1 MQRIRIHNVPQPLNY
16 IPRTI
21 TNRAMVAYLIA
32 LLACNVLYMHY
43 ALTWYWWLFG
53 IVEVCGF
60 FYYANVL
67 TKQRAF
73 WSPQTFVKKLFWT
86 AFLVRIVYVLFSYV
100 FYLVM
105 TGIPFEMGTA
115 DAWIYHVAAKDMA
128 GAMRNGNFNI
138 PEILDRA
145 YGSHVALSDTGFPTY
160 LSFVYLLTFD
170 SVLAVRILNAL
181 WSSLTVVLIYRLAKR
196 NFGEGV
202 GRIAGIMCL
211 LMPNLIYYCGI
222 HLKETEMTFLAV
234 LFAERADY
242 IMRRGKITIGPA
254 FILMLIVGA
263 MFTFRTVLG
272 AVLILSLFTALLLS
286 STRVVSWGKRI
297 LLILIAALFVG
308 VVLMGKSGI
317 GDDVY
322 QTWEEGGSKQ
332 KANMEWR
339 AKSNGEHGQNQSFAK
354 YAGAAVFAP
363 MIFTI
368 PFPTMVD
375 VAEQY
380 NQMMIHGGNF
390 VKNITSFFTI
400 LALLILLFSDD
411 WRKCVLP
418 IAIICGYLIVLVF
431 SNFAQSERFHL
442 PTIPFAMMFAAY
454 AMSYM
459 RSPKYKRWY
468 NYWCI
473 VMVIAAIAWNWF
485 KLAGRGM
492 L

>member
-1 MQRIRIHNVPQPLNY
+1 MQHSVIAHQPLY
-16 IPRTI
+16 YVPRTI
-21 TNRAMVAYLIA
+21 TNRAMVAYVLA
-32 LLACNVLYMHY
+32 LVACNVLYIHY

-53 IVEVCGF
+53 IAEVCGF

-67 TKQRAF
+67 TKQRAL
-73 WSPQTFVKKLFWT
+73 WTPKTFVKKLFWT
-86 AFLVRIVYVLFSYV
+86 AFAVRVIYVLFSYV
-100 FYLVM
+100 FYIVM
-105 TGIPFEMGTA
+105 TGQPFEMGSA
-115 DAWIYHVAAKDMA
+115 DAWIYHLTAKDMA
-128 GAMRNGNFNI
+128 GAMRNGDFNI
-138 PEILDRA
+138 PEILDHA
-145 YGSHVALSDTGFPTY
+145 YGSYVTLSDTGFPTY

-181 WSSLTVVLIYRLAKR
+181 WSSLTVVLIYRLATR
-196 NFGEGV
+196 NFGEGI
-202 GRIAGIMCL
+202 GRMAAILCL
-211 LMPNLIYYCGI
+211 LMPNLIYYCGL
-222 HLKETEMTFLAV
+222 HLKETEMTFLVV

-254 FILMLIVGA
+254 CVLLLIAGTV
-263 MFTFRTVLG
+263 FTFRTVLG
-272 AVLILSLFTALLLS
+272 AVLVLSLFTALLLS
-286 STRVVSWGKRI
+286 STRVVPWGKRI
-297 LLILIAALFVG
+297 LLLLIATLFVG
-308 VVLMGKSGI
+308 VIFLGRSGI
-317 GDDVY
+317 GNDVY
-322 QTWEEGGSKQ
+322 QTLEEGGSNQ

-339 AKSNGEHGQNQSFAK
+339 AVANGKSGQNQSFAK

-390 VKNITSFFTI
+390 VKNITSFFTV
-400 LALLILLFSDD
+400 LALFILLFSGD
-411 WRKCVLP
+411 WRKHVLP
-418 IAIICGYLIVLVF
+418 IAVLCGYLVVLVF

-454 AMSYM
+454 AISYM
-459 RSPKYKRWY
+459 RNPRYKRWY

-473 VMVIAAIAWNWF
+473 IMFIAAVAWNWF

-492 L
+492 I

>member
-1 MQRIRIHNVPQPLNY
+1 MLQSNSTQPLNY
-16 IPRTI
+16 IPRFI
-21 TNRAMVAYLIA
+21 SERAMASY
-32 LLACNVLYMHY
+32 LLALVVCNVLYMHY

-60 FYYANVL
+60 FYYANIL

-73 WSPQTFVKKLFWT
+73 WTPKTFAKRLFGT
-86 AFLVRIVYVLFSYV
+86 AFTIRIIYVLFSYV
-100 FYLVM
+100 FYIVM
-105 TGIPFEMGTA
+105 TGQPFEMGTA
-115 DAWIYHVAAKDMA
+115 DAWIYHLTAKGMA
-128 GAMRNGNFNI
+128 GAMRDGNFNI

-160 LSFVYLLTFD
+160 LSIVYLLTFD
-170 SVLAVRILNAL
+170 SILAVRILNAL
-181 WSSLTVVLIYRLAKR
+181 WSSLTVVLVYRLATR
-196 NFGEGV
+196 HFGESV

-234 LFAERADY
+234 LFCERADY
-242 IMRRGKITIGPA
+242 IMQRGKITIGPA
-254 FILMLIVGA
+254 CLLMLIAGSV
-263 MFTFRTVLG
+263 FTFRTVLG
-272 AVLILSLFTALLLS
+272 AVLVLALFTALLLS

-297 LLILIAALFVG
+297 LLVLIAVSFVG
-308 VVLMGKSGI
+308 IILMGKSGI

-332 KANMEWR
+332 KASMEWR
-339 AKSNGEHGQNQSFAK
+339 ARQNGKSGQNQSFAK

-368 PFPTMVD
+368 PFPTMVN

-400 LALLILLFSDD
+400 MALFIMLFSGD
-411 WRKCVLP
+411 WRKHVLP
-418 IAIICGYLIVLVF
+418 IAIICGYLVVLVF

-454 AMSYM
+454 TISLMNNP
-459 RSPKYKRWY
+459 RYKRWY
-468 NYWCI
+468 TYWCMI
-473 VMVIAAIAWNWF
+473 MFIAAVAWNWF

-492 L
+492 I